1 MRPSLSKPPT
11 SVKVSWNAHPIS
23 DQYHGPVDLLRHLEF
38 FVAVAEE
45 RHFGQAAAR
54 LGMTQPPL
62 SQGLKRLEQRFG
74 VRLFERDA
82 RGVRITDAGKALLP
96 PAMDLV
102 DAAQEFVAEAAAWS
116 TEPALRIGIAA
127 DVEDLAAAVVT
138 AVARPGLTIQPHV
151 GGSVDLVDRLKDAD
165 LDLALVRHPGVVDGT
180 VPRSVISVPT
190 VVVGSHGPA
199 DIAACELPVV
209 VPPRRW
215 QPPAHDQLVD
225 GLRRRGHSGAVI
237 EEADPIMRRALVA
250 AGRAVAIAVDPS
262 RSSRPDDTSPP
273 MWVRVLLPVGGR
285 QAGVPDA
292 DAADAVE
299 GLLR

>member
-1 MRPSLSKPPT
+1 M
-11 SVKVSWNAHPIS
+11 
-23 DQYHGPVDLLRHLEF
+23 DLLRHLEF

-82 RGVRITDAGKALLP
+82 RGVRITAAGRALLP
-96 PAMDLV
+96 PAIDLV
-102 DAAQEFVAEAAAWS
+102 DAGREFVADAAAWS

-127 DVEDLAAAVVT
+127 DVEDLAIAVVT
-138 AVARPGLTIQPHV
+138 AVARPGLTIHPDI

-180 VPRSVISVPT
+180 EPRSVITVPT
-190 VVVGSHGPA
+190 AVVGAHGPA

-225 GLRRRGHSGAVI
+225 GLRRRGHSGSVI
-237 EEADPIMRRALVA
+237 EEADPITRRALVA
-250 AGRAVAIAVDPS
+250 AGRAVAITVDPS
-262 RSSRPDDTSPP
+262 RNGRPDDTSPP
-273 MWVRVLLPVGGR
+273 LWVRVLLPV
-285 QAGVPDA
+285 AGSRRA
-292 DAADAVE
+292 DVSHAAAAAAVE